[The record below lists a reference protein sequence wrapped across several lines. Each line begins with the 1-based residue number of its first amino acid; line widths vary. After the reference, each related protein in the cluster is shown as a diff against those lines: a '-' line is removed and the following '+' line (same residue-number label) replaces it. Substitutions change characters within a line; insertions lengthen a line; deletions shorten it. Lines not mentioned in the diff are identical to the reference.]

1 MAAIVVL
8 LCLAALA
15 AYAMFSGPTTIPSTT
30 VPHGAPARTAPP
42 PVGEEG
48 GEGDR

>member
-8 LCLAALA
+8 FCLAGLA

-30 VPHGAPARTAPP
+30 APHGTPARTAPP
-42 PVGEEG
+42 PSGEEG
-48 GEGDR
+48 GEGER